1 MTVFIRCII
10 CLLIFFCTT
19 LQAEQTGD
27 SQSFNFSGR
36 LKAATRC
43 SVNNDNPVE
52 VHFGNVGIT
61 KIDRGVYVQDIPY
74 SLDCGGTSGVSSVML
89 TILATPE
96 SWDERAMRSSV
107 DGLGAYILK
116 GGQPVALNT
125 LIKIDD
131 PVHPPQLQ
139 AKLIKAADAE
149 LTAQSFTV
157 TGTMV
162 VEYF

>member
-1 MTVFIRCII
+1 MTRIFKCII
-10 CLLIFFCTT
+10 CSLMIFCTT

-27 SQSFNFSGR
+27 NVTFIFSGR
-36 LKAATRC
+36 LKAATHC

-52 VHFGNVGIT
+52 VHFGKVGIT
-61 KIDRGVYVQDIPY
+61 KIDRGIYVQNIPY
-74 SLDCGGTSGVSSVML
+74 SLDCGSASGDNSVML

-107 DGLGAYILK
+107 DGLGAYILN